1 MKQLQRRYYVITEMK
16 QLQRRYYVLHG
27 LADQSVYTPTI
38 IEIFE
43 QENSWIVYTPKCKRK
58 ENERGAS
65 LTKSSEPVRGGK
77 GTAGER
83 QHSNFGNIELDCAK
97 H

>member
-1 MKQLQRRYYVITEMK
+1 MLLVLLVSDEVIFYGLCFIVDAPNSLCNK
-16 QLQRRYYVLHG
+16 LHCVHCD
-27 LADQSVYTPTI
+27 A
-38 IEIFE
+38 
-43 QENSWIVYTPKCKRK
+43 
-58 ENERGAS
+58 GAS